1 MEIRHMV
8 ARILLVALAT
18 VLAGGLLQSC
28 GKGGET
34 PSDYMKY
41 LNDPGN
47 GLVKARHLS
56 GLSISAKY
64 LSPELRA
71 FQEVRNRSGESLPSH
86 DSLITFNGESI
97 AFLLTIRLD
106 STSANQDITVR
117 GVHDYNDFAARALNM
132 NFGMQER
139 LMLSADGRE
148 YRPVL
153 AALDNE
159 YRMGGARNITVVILD
174 DERPQRLT
182 EARSLDLS
190 SADDIYETGINHFV
204 FDGATIAAAPKLK
217 F

>member
-1 MEIRHMV
+1 VLI
-8 ARILLVALAT
+8 A
-18 VLAGGLLQSC
+18 VLAGGILQSC
-28 GKGGET
+28 GNGREG
-34 PSDYMKY
+34 PADYMKY

-47 GLVKARHLS
+47 GLVRTRRLN

-71 FQEVRNRSGESLPSH
+71 FQEVRSSDERISSQ
-86 DSLITFNGESI
+86 DSLVAFNGRSV

-106 STSANQDITVR
+106 STSADRDIAVR

-139 LMLSADGRE
+139 LTLSADGRE

-159 YRMGGARNITVVILD
+159 YGMGGARNITVVFLD
-174 DERPQRLT
+174 EERPQRIT
-182 EARSLDLS
+182 GARSLDLS
-190 SADDIYETGINHFV
+190 FADDIYETGINHFV
-204 FDGATIAAAPKLK
+204 FDGATIAGAPKLK